1 MYVCLCH
8 GVTEHEIREAAD
20 AGHASVEALGD
31 CLGVA
36 TGCGQCA
43 CMADEILEE
52 HIEGRQGEGRRGDA
66 LCPSPALA
74 PA

>member
-8 GVTEHEIREAAD
+8 AVTEHEIREAAD
-20 AGHASVEALGD
+20 AGHASIEALGD

-43 CMADEILEE
+43 CMAGEILEE
-52 HIEGRQGEGRRGDA
+52 HIEVRQSSARHCDLGP
-66 LCPSPALA
+66 PSPALA